1 MAHLGKIPKL
11 ANLEASYRQSDTK
24 RSHRLLQSSAV
35 LNLSVFKEAR
45 HSKDFATA
53 PKSTRYCKKR
63 RNTRGKK
70 FREEDGGVVG
80 AGFQLRMICAS
91 WLVSNFSCCC
101 KKSLTHRARVIEGY
115 LVC

>member
-63 RNTRGKK
+63 RNTRG
-70 FREEDGGVVG
+70 EEVQRGRWWWGSFWVPTTYDMH
-80 AGFQLRMICAS
+80 LRAS
-91 WLVSNFSCCC
+91 
-101 KKSLTHRARVIEGY
+101 K
-115 LVC
+115 